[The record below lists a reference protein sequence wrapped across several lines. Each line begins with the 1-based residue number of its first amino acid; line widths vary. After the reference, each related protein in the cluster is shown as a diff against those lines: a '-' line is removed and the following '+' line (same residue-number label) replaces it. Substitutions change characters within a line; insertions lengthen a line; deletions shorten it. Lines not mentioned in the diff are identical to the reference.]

1 MGSRDL
7 CGCLPSGIETE
18 VCANGLSSLAE
29 AILKKWQW
37 MDPMRK
43 KSPRVLRSGFVKTDG
58 KKSRGRFMSPIKNE
72 EDYTPQD

>member
-29 AILKKWQW
+29 AI
-37 MDPMRK
+37 RK
-43 KSPRVLRSGFVKTDG
+43 EECQRVAGLW
-58 KKSRGRFMSPIKNE
+58 RGT
-72 EDYTPQD
+72 YHA